1 MNTQNTIAD
10 ARIKLMIDKL
20 VDQVAGGYIFDLWAE
35 TFIEDVRSQVELG
48 RGLTEKQVAKLEQLF
63 ERY

>member
-1 MNTQNTIAD
+1 MNKATD

-48 RGLTEKQVAKLEQLF
+48 RGLTEKQISKINELF